1 MHRKC
6 STCHSINTV
15 MVPYNS
21 IRGER
26 QISHYH
32 HCGKPLYHQCVE
44 TQSSEPYSVFYRML
58 GVICFFI
65 VMHYGVYLSR
75 VVVRGAHWGLSF
87 SLGPGEKG
95 TTHKNVIPGPVTLRS
110 SSKSTTPSLFPLSRH
125 QWLWSINTV
134 LCQYATL
141 SPLCGSADSWTLHP
155 IIMLNWVQL
164 FIDMTCKS
172 VLLSYCMTEPD
183 IGHQIWSLKI
193 LSDL

>member
-1 MHRKC
+1 MWEIIVSPMC
-6 STCHSINTV
+6 G
-15 MVPYNS
+15 NS
-21 IRGER
+21 KLSE
-26 QISHYH
+26 
-32 HCGKPLYHQCVE
+32 
-44 TQSSEPYSVFYRML
+44 SEPYSVFSRRL
-58 GVICFFI
+58 SVICYFTD
-65 VMHYGVYLSR
+65 MHYGVYLSR
-75 VVVRGAHWGLSF
+75 RAHWGLSF
-87 SLGPGEKG
+87 SMGPGDEE
-95 TTHKNVIPGPVTLRS
+95 TTHTNAIRAAALHLAPPHCSHYG
-110 SSKSTTPSLFPLSRH
+110 H

-172 VLLSYCMTEPD
+172 VLLSCCMTEPD